1 MNPVKRRRHSVD
13 AYTTLNRPFNEWPG
27 TASRQGATSTAD
39 TRYQYAIDLRELN
52 ISQWPWDH
60 IRLLQ
65 TTVQSNGHIVC
76 SLEHF
81 SLDRAPS
88 YAALS
93 YSWGA
98 GDQSSV
104 TLSISEQID
113 YVFKMRRQ
121 VCGSMTITQDLHNA
135 LRRLNHH
142 LAGNEWLWIDAIC
155 VDQANTR
162 EKSDQVSRMRNIY
175 RGATRVYVWL
185 GEEAAADAAAEV
197 DDGLN
202 LPISKVDLLSLVT
215 LEEKAWWSRL
225 WVMQEIALAKDVVVC
240 LGSRKS
246 SWIYFIGYVTST
258 FQASSSRGRASA
270 NPAIRAQNEAQV
282 RLHQLD
288 RVRNSIRSSGNL
300 SLWLLLKYSAAASAT
315 EARDKIIGLLE
326 LTSEDTRAHVPASYH
341 IDLTAMFA
349 KACMHII
356 NESQSTDILVDRWS
370 GRLVGST
377 HGPEGPYVSSW
388 LPDFAGQV
396 RQRSHPLHPGSF
408 LVDEQED
415 GPGSAPYASGLSV
428 AQVYLGDERISL
440 PPIHFGLPT
449 AEDIL
454 EHLAGTVLPFI
465 SEAIMTPSERRH
477 FWRTLPAQFVDC
489 DVDPVSRGPV
499 NLPSVHTWESGLGKF
514 VEDMLSWRM
523 VVVGWNSSGQPVQPI
538 SKPHSHT
545 ESMFDVSPGLAHFHT
560 DFDLSH
566 GFVSER
572 LWLQLGSHFKDL
584 GLYWLSLVGK
594 VLRHRVLFRTCESYV
609 GIANPGIQEGD
620 VAIVPWGAS
629 VPFLLRQIKDG
640 MGEST
645 RYKNRYTLVDG
656 CIIQGVMNGELKD
669 AYEAGMLRQEEY
681 AIV

>member
-428 AQVYLGDERISL
+428 AQVYLGDERML
-440 PPIHFGLPT
+440 V
-449 AEDIL
+449 
-454 EHLAGTVLPFI
+454 LAGITVD
-465 SEAIMTPSERRH
+465 R
-477 FWRTLPAQFVDC
+477 
-489 DVDPVSRGPV
+489 
-499 NLPSVHTWESGLGKF
+499 F